1 MGSGMASRLVATG
14 ADVVVWNRHRERA
27 EPIVAKGA
35 RLAASPREAARGAG
49 AVVSMVADDPA
60 SRAVWLGPGGA
71 LAGVLPETVLI
82 ESSTISPPWCMELA
96 AAAAAKSCAFLD
108 APVTG
113 SRTQAATGALRFL
126 VGGSAEAL
134 ALARPVLSAM
144 GNETVHLG
152 PTGAGAR
159 MKLINN
165 FVCGI
170 QGAALAEAVAFIEG
184 VGLDVATALSIL
196 ANGAPGSPLVNA
208 VGPRMAKPD
217 YTVNFALALMH
228 KDLSYSIAEAE
239 RAGVPL
245 RTAER
250 ARELYATAMS
260 QGLADSDFSAVV
272 EPLRAARRAKTS
284 G

>member
-1 MGSGMASRLVATG
+1 
-14 ADVVVWNRHRERA
+14 
-27 EPIVAKGA
+27 
-35 RLAASPREAARGAG
+35 
-49 AVVSMVADDPA
+49 VADDPA

-96 AAAAAKSCAFLD
+96 AAAAEKSCVFLD

-134 ALARPVLSAM
+134 ALARPVLAAM

-196 ANGAPGSPLVNA
+196 ANGAPGSPLVSA
-208 VGPRMAKPD
+208 VGPRMVKPD

-272 EPLRAARRAKTS
+272 EPLRAARRAKKTS